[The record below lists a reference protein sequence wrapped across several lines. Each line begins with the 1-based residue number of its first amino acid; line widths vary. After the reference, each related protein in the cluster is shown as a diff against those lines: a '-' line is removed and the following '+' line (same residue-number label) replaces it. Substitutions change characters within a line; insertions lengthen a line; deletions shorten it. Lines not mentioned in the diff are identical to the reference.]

1 VYLMAKDGAENVQG
15 ILPMVFV
22 ASRLFGR
29 FLASL
34 PFVTY
39 GGVLVDT
46 NEAQKVLLDAAVE
59 WAKALRAEY
68 IELRHGGT
76 VSSLEWP
83 CKQHKVSMR
92 LDLPSQFET
101 LLAGLSSNVRR
112 RIRRAQKEGMI
123 LRIGRDEVLDDFYRV
138 FSRNMRDLGTPV
150 YGRSFFEAV
159 LKFLPKDARILAI
172 YLKNRP
178 LAAGLTYG
186 FRGMLEIPWVSSD
199 RRYNHLAANMLLYSC
214 VLEYACNEGFR
225 VFDFGRSSPD
235 SGTYRFK
242 EQWGAKPVPLYW
254 YYWLASGEALP
265 DLSPRNPRY
274 ELAIK
279 LWQRL
284 PIAVTQGVGPMI
296 SPYLP

>member
-1 VYLMAKDGAENVQG
+1 
-15 ILPMVFV
+15 
-22 ASRLFGR
+22 
-29 FLASL
+29 
-34 PFVTY
+34 
-39 GGVLVDT
+39 
-46 NEAQKVLLDAAVE
+46 
-59 WAKALRAEY
+59 
-68 IELRHGGT
+68 
-76 VSSLEWP
+76 
-83 CKQHKVSMR
+83 
-92 LDLPSQFET
+92 
-101 LLAGLSSNVRR
+101 
-112 RIRRAQKEGMI
+112 
-123 LRIGRDEVLDDFYRV
+123 
-138 FSRNMRDLGTPV
+138 MRDLGTPV